1 MKDYLEKARG
11 NCTFSTN
18 VLSLSGI
25 SRGMVVLTSTIADRG
40 MLTLGLDDYKHKS
53 HAIQIHTLYRM
64 TFSDI
69 DIQWRPKLVV
79 VFSS

>member
-53 HAIQIHTLYRM
+53 MPFKYTHCTA
-64 TFSDI
+64 
-69 DIQWRPKLVV
+69 
-79 VFSS
+79 